1 MSNPFQVKSDD
12 FQTLL
17 KKFEKEVLQNYSEEE
32 SLAGLEDA
40 VKQIALV
47 GEKKDEAKEEAKNK
61 AKPRGL
67 VKTYPWLRFFNPS
80 TKMYS
85 LVTKTF
91 LENHYYDKKRKQY
104 VSKTKVKTKLK
115 DSKLPPEK
123 FNQKILNMGLSRIA
137 VRDGSFKRVFFVNN
151 QAVSIEL
158 GPSKFVNRRRKVFN
172 ILNNVVQKNPSL
184 KSGLQFPSEFVFD
197 LVFTDN
203 NDSYYACT
211 MASDI
216 CVGSDLFTYQISVI
230 NTKKR
235 WQTPEQYYKSYFH
248 NYVLLPTGMKV
259 PEATHIFGQLF
270 RLLHVLKRLHESG
283 LALIDIKPENI
294 LLCGKGGFDLKLSD
308 LEGLITVDDV
318 PKTIN
323 KFTATA
329 RYSAII
335 QLFTRISKGL
345 LFYSKDKMSK
355 EAFYYHVTKL
365 PFLTDF
371 SPDDDVMFDLNFLL
385 LSFTD
390 FHAMSL
396 VILEMVEDF
405 FLKDVIPFANTSDGN
420 VTLYKPKPLTFSEFQ
435 GVLSKLIAVPV
446 LKKVGKDYREMFEL
460 CYKTLLIGKKVFD
473 AFASLQPSPQE
484 IRPPPQ
490 QKVKLSINVPKRKL
504 SGQQVFALLSYVS
517 KNVGEWQKFLAPVN
531 INPMLLKKEEGK
543 EVFARPLL
551 F

>member
-1 MSNPFQVKSDD
+1 MSNPFQVKSND
-12 FQTLL
+12 FKTLL

-32 SLAGLEDA
+32 SLADLEDA

-67 VKTYPWLRFFNPS
+67 VKTYPWLRFFNSS

-91 LENHYYDKKRKQY
+91 LENHYYDKKREQY
-104 VSKTKVKTKLK
+104 VSKPKVKTELK
-115 DSKLPPEK
+115 ASGVPPEK
-123 FNQKILNMGLSRIA
+123 FNQRILDMGLSRIA

-158 GPSKFVNRRRKVFN
+158 GPSKFVKRRMYVLDL
-172 ILNNVVQKNPSL
+172 LNYVAEKNPSL
-184 KSGLQFPSEFVFD
+184 KSGLQFPSALSFVFD
-197 LVFTDN
+197 KIFANEYDT
-203 NDSYYACT
+203 YYACT

-216 CVGSDLFTYQISVI
+216 CVGSDLFEYQNRVI
-230 NTKKR
+230 KPKNSQLTKHYR
-235 WQTPEQYYKSYFH
+235 SYFIDT
-248 NYVLLPTGMKV
+248 LRLPSGKKV

-270 RLLHVLKRLHESG
+270 RLLHVVKRLHESG

-308 LEGLITVDDV
+308 LEGLIAVEDV
-318 PKTIN
+318 PETIN

-329 RYSAII
+329 RYSVIVK
-335 QLFTRISKGL
+335 QLARISKGL
-345 LFYSKDKMSK
+345 LFYSKDEMSK
-355 EAFYYHVTKL
+355 EAFNDHVAKL
-365 PFLTDF
+365 PFLPEFDQN
-371 SPDDDVMFDLNFLL
+371 VMFDLNFLL

-405 FLKDVIPFANTSDGN
+405 FVVPIVPFDENRN
-420 VTLYKPKPLTFSEFQ
+420 VQKYKPEPLTFSEFQ

-446 LKKVGKDYREMFEL
+446 LKKVGKDHREMFEL
-460 CYKTLLIGKKVFD
+460 CYKTLLIGKTVFD
-473 AFASLQPSPQE
+473 AFDSLRPSPQE
-484 IRPPPQ
+484 IKPPPQ
-490 QKVKLSINVPKRKL
+490 QKAKLSINVPKRNL
-504 SGQQVFALLSYVS
+504 SGQKVFVLLSDVS

-543 EVFARPLL
+543 EVLARPLL